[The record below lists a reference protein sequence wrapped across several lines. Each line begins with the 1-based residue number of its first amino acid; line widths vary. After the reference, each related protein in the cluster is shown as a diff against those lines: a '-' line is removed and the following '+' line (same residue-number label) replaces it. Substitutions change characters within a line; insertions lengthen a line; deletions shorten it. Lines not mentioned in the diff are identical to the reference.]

1 MLSFL
6 DQPCNHPLICP
17 LQQESYP
24 PRKQER
30 RSKSCCSFP
39 RHGSAM
45 HWFGNSSSQQLRRI
59 QSLKEDHLQLPC
71 WKVMVC
77 NRNLLFQAAY
87 FQVKHV
93 SDRLA
98 YPPIGLDASIRGS
111 RTREDADVDF
121 FNNLPC
127 KLEQQISEHGF
138 GVLDFFR
145 SSKIMKKSMFS
156 NDLRQCTLPET
167 NTV

>member
-39 RHGSAM
+39 RHAGNALVLQFIFSAVAKDPV
-45 HWFGNSSSQQLRRI
+45 FEGGSSSITLLELKLESKNDGWNQQESASSKRRI
-59 QSLKEDHLQLPC
+59 LQAWMPRSEARLKMLM
-71 WKVMVC
+71 WI
-77 NRNLLFQAAY
+77 
-87 FQVKHV
+87 
-93 SDRLA
+93 S
-98 YPPIGLDASIRGS
+98 
-111 RTREDADVDF
+111 

-145 SSKIMKKSMFS
+145 SSKIM
-156 NDLRQCTLPET
+156 ET
-167 NTV
+167 FHILQ

>member
-17 LQQESYP
+17 LLQQESYP

-93 SDRLA
+93 SDRQCVSTDR
-98 YPPIGLDASIRGS
+98 PGWLDPRLPDKG
-111 RTREDADVDF
+111 RCWCGF
-121 FNNLPC
+121 FSNNLPC

-145 SSKIMKKSMFS
+145 SSKIMKKSTMYPAW
-156 NDLRQCTLPET
+156 N
-167 NTV
+167 

>member
-1 MLSFL
+1 
-6 DQPCNHPLICP
+6 
-17 LQQESYP
+17 
-24 PRKQER
+24 
-30 RSKSCCSFP
+30 
-39 RHGSAM
+39 
-45 HWFGNSSSQQLRRI
+45 
-59 QSLKEDHLQLPC
+59 
-71 WKVMVC
+71 MVGT